1 MGPPLSCLKYPS
13 WGLSLRNRL
22 SHLTFI
28 IPLRLS
34 VFELCIGIIKEIP
47 KVSFIKRT
55 RREIFPYG
63 VYYFLILST
72 QNIICDF
79 TVKSLGIFLTADFI
93 IFNLHSKIIK

>member
-1 MGPPLSCLKYPS
+1 MGPLLSCLKYPS
-13 WGLSLRNRL
+13 WGLSLRNCL

-63 VYYFLILST
+63 VYYFRILST
-72 QNIICDF
+72 QNIF
-79 TVKSLGIFLTADFI
+79 ATVKSLGIFLTADFI

>member
-1 MGPPLSCLKYPS
+1 MGPLLSCLKYPS
-13 WGLSLRNRL
+13 WGLSLRNCL

-28 IPLRLS
+28 TPLRLS
-34 VFELCIGIIKEIP
+34 VFELCIP

-63 VYYFLILST
+63 VHYFRILST